1 VTKGKLIGG
10 ELAMVGPSKFAIV
23 GSGWRAEF
31 FARLARLLPERLT
44 LVGAAVRRP
53 ESVEEVSQRWGTAV
67 YLSPDE
73 LVSKQHPEFVI
84 TSIPRSVNPEVV
96 AALVASGA
104 PVLSETPPATDL
116 EGMRKLW
123 AEVGDSQLVQ
133 VAEQYL
139 LLPGHAARLEVVK
152 RGLIGQPTSAQVS
165 STHDYHAVSMMRGFV
180 GAGYGP
186 ATVSA
191 VRFSG
196 PLSNPLL
203 RDHWNEDDTPQPAST
218 ILATIDFGGSWGLYD
233 FTDNQWHNQLRLRR
247 VLVRGSLGEIEDDTV
262 VRLAAPRTIIRSP
275 LLRYQLGQDLNLD
288 GHDTEHISFEG
299 NVVWR
304 NPFLGARLMDD
315 EIAIASI
322 MVATGAWARQ
332 EGAPPYPLARACQ
345 DHLIGLA
352 MLEAAEKQAPVV
364 TGVEPWADKE

>member
-1 VTKGKLIGG
+1 ML
-10 ELAMVGPSKFAIV
+10 GPSKFAIV

-31 FARLARLLPERLT
+31 FARLARLLPERLA

-53 ESVEEVSQRWGTAV
+53 ESVEPVSRRWGTAV

-73 LVSKQHPEFVI
+73 LMSKQRPDFVV
-84 TSIPRSVNPEVV
+84 TSIPREVNPEVV
-96 AALVASGA
+96 ARLVASGA
-104 PVLSETPPATDL
+104 PVLSETPPATDV

-123 AEVGDSQLVQ
+123 AEVGHTQLVQ

-139 LLPGHAARLEVVK
+139 LMPGHAARLEVAK

-191 VRFSG
+191 ARFSA

-203 RDHWNEDDTPQPAST
+203 RDYHWNEDDTPQPAST
-218 ILATIDFGGSWGLYD
+218 IIATIDFGGSSGLYD

-247 VLVRGSLGEIEDDTV
+247 VLVRGSLGEIQDDTV
-262 VRLAAPRTIIRSP
+262 VHLAAPRTIIRSP
-275 LLRYQLGQDLNLD
+275 LLRYQLGHDLNLD

-299 NVVWR
+299 HVVWR
-304 NPFLGARLMDD
+304 NPFIGARLMDD
-315 EIAIASI
+315 EIAIASM
-322 MVATGAWARQ
+322 MVATGAWPPGRPPALPPGARLPGPPHRPGHARSGRKTSARGHRR
-332 EGAPPYPLARACQ
+332 GAVGR
-345 DHLIGLA
+345 
-352 MLEAAEKQAPVV
+352 
-364 TGVEPWADKE
+364 